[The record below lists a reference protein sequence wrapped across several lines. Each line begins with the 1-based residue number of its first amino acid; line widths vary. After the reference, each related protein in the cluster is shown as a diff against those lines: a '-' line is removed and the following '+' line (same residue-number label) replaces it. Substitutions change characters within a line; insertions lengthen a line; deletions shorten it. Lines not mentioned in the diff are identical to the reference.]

1 MHIFNAT
8 RYALSVC
15 AAVTSLVGCGASQ
28 ASFAPQESIGRNA
41 TLAEHPDRGRSWM
54 APDAKKADLLY
65 ISDLGTGDV
74 YVYSYPKG
82 ALEGTLTGFN
92 RPWGLC
98 VDKAG
103 KIFVTDESG
112 FQIREYAHG
121 GTTPLATLKDP
132 GEDPGGCSVDP
143 TTGDLAVANISTPA
157 TAAGDV
163 AIYKKARDHRKAY
176 KDRAILYYEYCTYD
190 NQGNLY
196 VDGMTQD
203 AFAFAELPKGKTSFA
218 NIALNENIQFA
229 GGVRWDGKYVAIRDY
244 EANVIYQFSISGSG
258 GTEIGSTPLD
268 GSSYAVQFWIHAANV
283 IAPNANSGN
292 VMFWNYP
299 AGGSPTKT
307 IDGLKTPWGVTISM
321 AG

>member
-1 MHIFNAT
+1 MYISNAT
-8 RYALSVC
+8 RYALGVC
-15 AAVTSLVGCGASQ
+15 AAVTTLAGCGALPVSLG
-28 ASFAPQESIGRNA
+28 PRGPIGQNA
-41 TLAEHPDRGRSWM
+41 MLAVRPDRSRSWM
-54 APDAKKADLLY
+54 APDAKKVNLLY
-65 ISDLGTGDV
+65 ISDLTTGDV
-74 YVYSYPKG
+74 YVYSYPDG
-82 ALEGTLTGFN
+82 VLEGTLTGFK

-103 KIFVTDESG
+103 KVFVTEESG
-112 FQIREYAHG
+112 FQILEYAHG

-157 TAAGDV
+157 TNPGDV
-163 AIYKKARDHRKAY
+163 AIYKNARGARRAF
-176 KDRAILYYEYCTYD
+176 KDREITYYEYCSYD

-196 VDGMTQD
+196 VDGMTPS
-203 AFAFAELPKGKTSFA
+203 AFVFAELPKGTTSFA

-229 GGVRWDGKYVAIRDY
+229 GGVQWDGKYVAIRDY

-258 GTEIGSTPLD
+258 GTETGSTPLD
-268 GSSYAVQFWIHAANV
+268 GSSYVAQFWIQGSNV
-283 IAPNANSGN
+283 VGPDANSGT

-307 IDGLKTPWGVTISM
+307 INGLTTPWGVTISM